1 MKDISNSLHLLL
13 FFEVDFFKS
22 KYIYMKQEEF
32 FKIIGII
39 IVCFFIIYMVVK
51 MFQLQTSVI
60 EGLTTGSDA
69 LTTGSDA
76 LTSNNTTAPSSGE
89 AGTAVSYA
97 AGIKAQVVK
106 LQDELLISKYRK
118 DYEAAIINLDDYIG
132 YLMLKQTLNMKLGG
146 DTRANIDA
154 VNNLNILKGAKDSLN
169 ATMTFLDKQ

>member
-1 MKDISNSLHLLL
+1 
-13 FFEVDFFKS
+13 
-22 KYIYMKQEEF
+22 MKQDEL

-39 IVCFFIIYMVVK
+39 IVCFFIIYMAVK

-60 EGLTTGSDA
+60 EGLTNSDGTITSSS
-69 LTTGSDA
+69 TT
-76 LTSNNTTAPSSGE
+76 PSSGE
-89 AGTAVSYA
+89 AGTAASYA
-97 AGIKAQVVK
+97 ASIKAQVVK

>member
-1 MKDISNSLHLLL
+1 
-13 FFEVDFFKS
+13 
-22 KYIYMKQEEF
+22 MKQEEL

-69 LTTGSDA
+69 LT
-76 LTSNNTTAPSSGE
+76 SNNTNVPSSGE
-89 AGTAVSYA
+89 AGTATSYA

-106 LQDELLISKYRK
+106 LQDELLIAKYRK
-118 DYEAAIINLDDYIG
+118 DYESIIINLDDYIG

-146 DTRANIDA
+146 DTKDNIVS
-154 VNNLNILKGAKDSLN
+154 VNNLNILKEAKDSLN
-169 ATMTFLDKQ
+169 TTMTFLDKQ